1 VDKNPEISPDQ
12 VNLAEKLVEAFA
24 NLGDEA
30 QKYADN
36 LLFSDSIVK
45 ASQATAKGYSDEI
58 TKGYEKNAKLA
69 MDLTDLESM
78 RGTKYYDQMM
88 TNLNL
93 DQDLAETQKQRAQA
107 EFDLIAAQ
115 RSGNPDLIAE
125 AQARKDML
133 SDRESQLNTVIEEKK
148 HNDLIASK
156 QKEMMK
162 PMTDMKEKWDGV
174 KANATAFLQTIKTG
188 PGFMAI
194 LTAGAL
200 ALGAALFK
208 AFMDT
213 EAAIQGIYDSTGLTT
228 DQVGIMRDQANG
240 LRSEF
245 AEMGMGYGDIL
256 KAQQALISATGTMDA
271 MLSSNVERVGIMQNQ
286 FGLSADEAAGM
297 LQTLAGIGDGT
308 MQGAE
313 NTALMVKNLS
323 SDAGVDA
330 GMVMKDIAA
339 LSGEALGYFAGQPE
353 ELAKAA
359 VEARK
364 MGLEIKTLTSTADQL
379 LNLSDSLTKEM
390 EAEMLIGRNLQLD
403 KARQAAFTGDLVTM
417 GKELLKQ
424 AGGLDGFNKMNVVQR
439 KALAAAMGM
448 SVEDMTKMLQKEE
461 QLKNLTAA
469 ERKELD
475 EIRANQEKITPK
487 TFEQLK
493 AEEERAVATEKFKR
507 MMAEIWAQMQEA
519 LLPTIEK
526 IADFLSSWGDT
537 IGFIIKAALMLS
549 GIFILIKGTLMAINA
564 IKKIKIALTQ
574 KEGMLAKANAVFGV
588 KGAGDDKATDALKPK
603 KKGFK
608 PPTMKMN
615 MTDALKGAAAM
626 LIIAAALFVMAKALQ
641 EFNTVEWSSVA
652 KGAVGLLILAGVVFL
667 LSYIAGNMILGAV
680 AMLILSV
687 ALLAMGAALLLFNEV
702 NWESIGMAAVTL
714 LTFAGIA
721 ALLGFMVLPI
731 MLGAYAIGILSAAL
745 MVFSV
750 AAMILSVAGPPMM
763 DTMERLGALDGKAM
777 LSAASGIAAIG
788 AALGIF
794 GMGAFAASILS
805 FFSADPVKPFE
816 RFAAIGPGILQA
828 GEGIKFI
835 AENVGLF
842 SSIKSESEQL
852 LDARDN
858 INAFAFSLWNASG
871 AMGAFAATSAVGGVF
886 SGIGTMVSGLM
897 GGGEGDKVE
906 VTNLGEDFEGLKS
919 EIRELRGA
927 LAGMEIKIDGKR
939 AGEAIFSS
947 TPGGRIG

>member
-1 VDKNPEISPDQ
+1 MENGPSQDQ
-12 VNLAEKLVEAFA
+12 VNIAAELLTIYKKLEGEGKKIADHWGVK
-24 NLGDEA
+24 NLIDEA
-30 QKYADN
+30 A
-36 LLFSDSIVK
+36 
-45 ASQATAKGYSDEI
+45 ASVDGYNEKV
-58 TKGYEKNAKLA
+58 TQGLEKNAKLA
-69 MDLTDLESM
+69 MDLTTISQIKDKATRDAAIANLNIDQELTQLATEKAKLEMKIIEARAKGDPTKDLE
-78 RGTKYYDQMM
+78 
-88 TNLNL
+88 
-93 DQDLAETQKQRAQA
+93 AELKNANTREKMLTTVKEQQKH
-107 EFDLIAAQ
+107 EDMIAAK
-115 RSGNPDLIAE
+115 
-125 AQARKDML
+125 KD
-133 SDRESQLNTVIEEKK
+133 
-148 HNDLIASK
+148 
-156 QKEMMK
+156 EMMK
-162 PMTDMKEKWDGV
+162 PMKDMQDKWDNV
-174 KANATAFLQTIKTG
+174 KANASAFLETIKTG

-208 AFMDT
+208 AFMDS

-228 DQVGIMRDQANG
+228 DQVGIMREQAG
-240 LRSEF
+240 QLRSEF

-308 MQGAE
+308 MKGAE

-330 GMVMKDIAA
+330 GMVMKDIAK

-353 ELAKAA
+353 ALAKAA

-364 MGLEIKTLTSTADQL
+364 MGLEIQTLTSTADQL

-507 MMAEIWAQMQEA
+507 MMAEIWANIQES

-526 IADFLSSWGDT
+526 IADWLSNWGSV
-537 IGFIIKAALMLS
+537 IGEVIKYALILS

-574 KEGMLAKANAVFGV
+574 KEGVLAKANAIFGV

-603 KKGFK
+603 KKEVK
-608 PPTMKMN
+608 PPTMKMS

-626 LIIAAALFVMAKALQ
+626 LIIAAALWVMAKALQ

-745 MVFSV
+745 MVFSL
-750 AAMILSVAGPPMM
+750 AALVLSVAGPPMM

-897 GGGEGDKVE
+897 GGGEGDKVQ
-906 VTNLGEDFEGLKS
+906 VTNLGEDFEGLRT
-919 EIRELRGA
+919 EIKELRGA

>member
-1 VDKNPEISPDQ
+1 MNETPSQDQ
-12 VNLAEKLVEAFA
+12 VNIAAELLTIYKKLEGEGKKIADHWGVK
-24 NLGDEA
+24 NLIDEA
-30 QKYADN
+30 A
-36 LLFSDSIVK
+36 
-45 ASQATAKGYSDEI
+45 ASVDGYNEKV
-58 TKGYEKNAKLA
+58 TQGLEKNAKLA
-69 MDLTDLESM
+69 MDLTNITQIKDKSTRDAAIATLNIDQELTTLATEKAKIEMKLIEARNSGGPTKDLEAELKNVNTREKM
-78 RGTKYYDQMM
+78 
-88 TNLNL
+88 LNTVKE
-93 DQDLAETQKQRAQA
+93 QQKH
-107 EFDLIAAQ
+107 EDLIAAK
-115 RSGNPDLIAE
+115 
-125 AQARKDML
+125 KD
-133 SDRESQLNTVIEEKK
+133 
-148 HNDLIASK
+148 
-156 QKEMMK
+156 EMMK
-162 PMTDMKEKWDGV
+162 PMKDMQDKWDNV
-174 KANATAFLQTIKTG
+174 KANASAFLQTIKTG
-188 PGFMAI
+188 PGFMAM

-213 EAAIQGIYDSTGLTT
+213 EAAIQGIYDKTGLTT
-228 DQVGIMRDQANG
+228 SQVGVMREQAG
-240 LRSEF
+240 QLRGEF

-256 KAQQALISATGTMDA
+256 NAQQALISATGTMDA

-286 FGLSADEAAGM
+286 FGMSADEAAGM

-313 NTALMVKNLS
+313 NTAVMVKNLS

-330 GMVMKDIAA
+330 GMVMKDIAK
-339 LSGEALGYFAGQPE
+339 LSGEALGYFAGHPE

-364 MGLEIKTLTSTADQL
+364 MGLEIQTLTSTADNL
-379 LNLSDSLTKEM
+379 LNISDSLTKEM

-461 QLKNLTAA
+461 QMKNLTVA
-469 ERKELD
+469 ERKEL
-475 EIRANQEKITPK
+475 EAIRGSQEKVTAK
-487 TFEQLK
+487 SFEQLK

-507 MMAEIWAQMQEA
+507 MMAEIWANIQES

-526 IADFLSSWGDT
+526 IADWLSNWGST
-537 IGFIIKAALMLS
+537 IGEVIKWALILS
-549 GIFILIKGTLMAINA
+549 GIFIAIKGTLLAINA
-564 IKKIKIALTQ
+564 IKQIKIALTQ
-574 KEGMLAKANAVFGV
+574 KEGVLAKANAIFGV
-588 KGAGDDKATDALKPK
+588 GKGDKKTPDLPDTK
-603 KKGFK
+603 KKGFT
-608 PPTMKMN
+608 PPKMKMS

-626 LIIAAALFVMAKALQ
+626 LIVAAALWVMAKALQ

-652 KGAVGLLILAGVVFL
+652 KGAVGLIILAGVVFL
-667 LSYIAGNMILGAV
+667 LSMIAGNMILGAV

-702 NWESIGMAAVTL
+702 DWASIGMAAVTL

-721 ALLGFMVLPI
+721 ALLGFMVIPI
-731 MLGAYAIGILSAAL
+731 MLGAWAIGILSAAL

-750 AAMILSVAGPPMM
+750 AALMLSISGPPMM
-763 DTMERLGALDGKAM
+763 DTMERLSGLDGKAM
-777 LSAASGIAAIG
+777 LESAKGIAAIG
-788 AALGIF
+788 LALGVF
-794 GMGAFAASILS
+794 GVGAFVGSILS
-805 FFSADPVKPFE
+805 FFSKDPVKPFE

-828 GEGIKFI
+828 GEGIKYI
-835 AENVGLF
+835 AENVSLF

-858 INAFAFSLWNASG
+858 INSFAFALWNASG

-906 VTNLGEDFEGLKS
+906 VTNLGTDFQDLKT
-919 EIRELRGA
+919 EIRDLKDA
-927 LAGMEIKIDGKR
+927 MAGMEIKIDGKR
-939 AGEAIFSS
+939 AGELIFSS